1 MIDIFK
7 AFLQKIPEIN
17 LLLKW
22 TTGSD
27 ELVTVYKENIGLY
40 NKIAQLLFKKPRV
53 TYIHL
58 DKKGSFLWRQING
71 ISTAGDI
78 IKIMNEQFGDDYLTV
93 NKYFQ
98 ILTRCNLI
106 HFN

>member
-1 MIDIFK
+1 MIDIYK

-27 ELVTVYKENIGLY
+27 ELVTVHRENIGLY

-71 ISTAGDI
+71 ISTAEDI

-93 NKYFQ
+93 NKYLQ
-98 ILTRCNLI
+98 ILARCNLI